1 MLLTG
6 GRSTRRLRRR
16 LSAAAVV
23 AIVGVSAVLVGCTS
37 PEPAPIDE
45 PTTEPTSDTPTR
57 TASPTPTETPTA
69 SPGSVE
75 AQLHAATIA
84 FYEAVTE
91 SYKKLDPAPLEAVI
105 VPNSRA
111 GGGYINRISEMKA
124 KGHRFS
130 VVPEFTVG
138 DFALEPQDGDP
149 TNESATFILTSSG
162 STEVD
167 ASGKEA
173 DVNEPGSATGR
184 IDFMKKGKRW
194 LVLSQRFEE

>member
-84 FYEAVTE
+84 FYAAVEE
-91 SYKKLDPAPLEAVI
+91 SYRKLDPTPLRAVV

-111 GGGYINRISEMKA
+111 GGGYVDDIATVKR

-130 VVPEFTVG
+130 DIPEYEVTEFV
-138 DFALEPQDGDP
+138 LEPQDADP
-149 TNESATFILTSSG
+149 SQETVRFTLSADYSE
-162 STEVD
+162 EVD
-167 ASGKEA
+167 GEGRVVEKFPA
-173 DVNEPGSATGR
+173 GSAGGR
-184 IDFMKKGKRW
+184 IEFMRKDGKW
-194 LVLSQRFEE
+194 LVLSQRFVE